1 MHYVIHS
8 REAKNSS
15 QGKSTQKKGIAGESG
30 NLVVVVAAAV
40 ALVVAPVPRE
50 IEGREGS
57 QVVKAGWGQAE

>member
-1 MHYVIHS
+1 MHHIINS

-50 IEGREGS
+50 IEGR
-57 QVVKAGWGQAE
+57 